1 MYMVAVKRIPYLSLP
16 PIVIFLIIVTML
28 RLLYCFSV
36 LISAIAFSPVPTTS
50 SDHQTSTALK
60 MSANEEVKAGDTLPS
75 VILSEGQADYGKP
88 KEVNLSELIAGKK
101 VAIFAVP
108 GVYI

>member
-1 MYMVAVKRIPYLSLP
+1 M
-16 PIVIFLIIVTML
+16 T
-28 RLLYCFSV
+28 
-36 LISAIAFSPVPTTS
+36 
-50 SDHQTSTALK
+50 
-60 MSANEEVKAGDTLPS
+60 EVKEVKVGDTLPS
-75 VILSEGQADYGKP
+75 VILQEGQADYAKP